1 MKKFL
6 IIIVTGLPGSGKT
19 TLSKKLSEKL
29 SLPVI
34 NKDAMKEL
42 LFDSLGWKDREW
54 SKKLGMAT
62 FGLLYYIME
71 AQMMAGKTFIVESN
85 FKHEFDSKKFL
96 ALKKKYNFFPIQIVC
111 EAKGEIIFRRFKK
124 RHESGN
130 RHPGHRDEIVCE
142 EYRDDLLKGSYQP
155 LKIGGKIIKADT
167 TSFQSAD
174 VNKLI
179 KEISLALK

>member
-1 MKKFL
+1 MKKFP

-19 TLSKKLSEKL
+19 TLSKKLSKKL
-29 SLPVI
+29 GLPII

-71 AQMMAGKTFIVESN
+71 AQMMAGKPFIVESN

-96 ALKKKYNFFPIQIVC
+96 ALKKKYSFFPIQIVC
-111 EAKGEIIFRRFKK
+111 ETKGEIIFQRFKK
-124 RHESGN
+124 RFESETVILDIAMTWFARN
-130 RHPGHRDEIVCE
+130 
-142 EYRDDLLKGSYQP
+142 
-155 LKIGGKIIKADT
+155 IKMI
-167 TSFQSAD
+167 F
-174 VNKLI
+174 
-179 KEISLALK
+179 